1 MQSFPAIDAIRNPVF
16 RRLWVVTMIS
26 GLSVGSTL
34 TALGWVIVE
43 ESGDPFLVSLV
54 LVTFLFPQM
63 FAGPIGGVL
72 ADRYGRPRVIRVG
85 ISVRASLSIVMAAS
99 LFVFPHE
106 IAPLLVINTIRSVA
120 AGSTV
125 PSRRAFMAD
134 IVPPRQLTT
143 ALALDEFAVTAL
155 FIAGP
160 IITGALLLLI
170 DPGWIFIGL
179 ACVSVVGVAIVPS
192 APGALGALGKAGREE
207 SVQAGRA
214 RTSFFRDLFDG
225 LNYIRRSR
233 MLLAVTGISLAAEML
248 AFNFMTLVPVFSKE
262 VFDGGAGLLGMLNGT
277 MPVGEL
283 LGAGTMAILAAR
295 VVKPAR
301 LLVISVFIAFAIGI
315 PLGASTWLPMTMLL
329 LIGLGAVAQVFIVMS
344 VALLL
349 RETPP
354 EARARILGLQ
364 QVTWGFGALGGL
376 MSGIL
381 ASTFSPHVGVVVPSA
396 LGIVILI
403 LIVVI
408 SSELRRGGRQIED
421 DDELALGLEEAFEE
435 S

>member
-1 MQSFPAIDAIRNPVF
+1 
-16 RRLWVVTMIS
+16 
-26 GLSVGSTL
+26 
-34 TALGWVIVE
+34 
-43 ESGDPFLVSLV
+43 
-54 LVTFLFPQM
+54 
-63 FAGPIGGVL
+63 
-72 ADRYGRPRVIRVG
+72 
-85 ISVRASLSIVMAAS
+85 
-99 LFVFPHE
+99 
-106 IAPLLVINTIRSVA
+106 
-120 AGSTV
+120 
-125 PSRRAFMAD
+125 
-134 IVPPRQLTT
+134 
-143 ALALDEFAVTAL
+143 
-155 FIAGP
+155 
-160 IITGALLLLI
+160 
-170 DPGWIFIGL
+170 
-179 ACVSVVGVAIVPS
+179 
-192 APGALGALGKAGREE
+192 
-207 SVQAGRA
+207 
-214 RTSFFRDLFDG
+214 
-225 LNYIRRSR
+225 

>member
-63 FAGPIGGVL
+63 FAGPIGGVM
-72 ADRYGRPRVIRVG
+72 ADRYGRPRVIRLG
-85 ISVRASLSIVMAAS
+85 ISARASLSIVMAAS

-106 IAPLLVINTIRSVA
+106 IAPLLVINTVRSIA

-170 DPGWIFIGL
+170 NPGWIFIGL

-192 APGALGALGKAGREE
+192 AAGAPAKAGREE

-283 LGAGTMAILAAR
+283 LGAGTMAILAAK
-295 VVKPAR
+295 VIKPAR
-301 LLVISVFIAFAIGI
+301 LLVISVFIAFSIGI
-315 PLGASTWLPMTMLL
+315 PLGASTWLPVTMLL
-329 LIGLGAVAQVFIVMS
+329 LVGLGAVAQVFIVMT

-381 ASTFSPHVGVVVPSA
+381 ASAFSPHVGVIVPSI

-408 SSELRRGGRQIED
+408 SSELRRDGRKVED
-421 DDELALGLEEAFEE
+421 DDVPAPGLEEAFEE

>member
-63 FAGPIGGVL
+63 FAGPIGGVM
-72 ADRYGRPRVIRVG
+72 ADRYGRPRVIRLG
-85 ISVRASLSIVMAAS
+85 ISARASLSIVMAAS

-106 IAPLLVINTIRSVA
+106 IAPLLVINTVRSIA

-160 IITGALLLLI
+160 IVTGALLLLI

-192 APGALGALGKAGREE
+192 AAGAPAKAGREE

-283 LGAGTMAILAAR
+283 LGAGTMAILAAK
-295 VVKPAR
+295 VIKPAR
-301 LLVISVFIAFAIGI
+301 LLVISVFIAFSIGI
-315 PLGASTWLPMTMLL
+315 PLGASTWLPVTMLL
-329 LIGLGAVAQVFIVMS
+329 LVGLGAVAQVFIVMT

-381 ASTFSPHVGVVVPSA
+381 ASAFSPHVGVIVPSI

-408 SSELRRGGRQIED
+408 SSELRRDGRKVED
-421 DDELALGLEEAFEE
+421 DDVPAPGLEEAFEE

>member
-63 FAGPIGGVL
+63 FAGPIGGVM
-72 ADRYGRPRVIRVG
+72 ADRYGRPRVIRLG
-85 ISVRASLSIVMAAS
+85 ISARASLSIMMAAS

-106 IAPLLVINTIRSVA
+106 IAPLLVINTVRSIA

-160 IITGALLLLI
+160 IVTGALLLLI
-170 DPGWIFIGL
+170 NPGWIFIGL

-192 APGALGALGKAGREE
+192 AASAPAKAGREE

-283 LGAGTMAILAAR
+283 LGAGTMAILAAK
-295 VVKPAR
+295 VIKPAR
-301 LLVISVFIAFAIGI
+301 LLVISVFIAFSIGI
-315 PLGASTWLPMTMLL
+315 PLGASTWLPVTMLL
-329 LIGLGAVAQVFIVMS
+329 LVGLGAVAQVFIVMT

-381 ASTFSPHVGVVVPSA
+381 ASAFSPHVGVIVPSI

-408 SSELRRGGRQIED
+408 SSELRRDGRKVED
-421 DDELALGLEEAFEE
+421 DDVPAPGLEEAFEE

>member
-63 FAGPIGGVL
+63 FAGPIGGVM
-72 ADRYGRPRVIRVG
+72 ADRYGRPRVIRLG
-85 ISVRASLSIVMAAS
+85 ISARASLSIVMAAS

-106 IAPLLVINTIRSVA
+106 IAPLLVINTVRSIA

-160 IITGALLLLI
+160 IVTGALLLLI
-170 DPGWIFIGL
+170 NPGWIFIGL

-192 APGALGALGKAGREE
+192 AAGAPAKAGREE

-262 VFDGGAGLLGMLNGT
+262 VFDGGAGLLGLLNGT

-283 LGAGTMAILAAR
+283 LGAGTMAILAAK
-295 VVKPAR
+295 VIKPAR
-301 LLVISVFIAFAIGI
+301 LLVISVFIAFSIGI
-315 PLGASTWLPMTMLL
+315 PLGASTWLPVTMLL
-329 LIGLGAVAQVFIVMS
+329 LVGLGAVAQVFIVMT

-381 ASTFSPHVGVVVPSA
+381 ASAFSPHVGVIVPSI

-408 SSELRRGGRQIED
+408 SSELRRDGRKVED
-421 DDELALGLEEAFEE
+421 DDVPAPGLEEAFEE

>member
-63 FAGPIGGVL
+63 FAGPIGGVM
-72 ADRYGRPRVIRVG
+72 ADRYGRPRVIRLG
-85 ISVRASLSIVMAAS
+85 ISARASLSIMMAAS

-106 IAPLLVINTIRSVA
+106 IAPLLVINTVRSIA

-160 IITGALLLLI
+160 IVTGALLLLI
-170 DPGWIFIGL
+170 NPGWIFIGL

-192 APGALGALGKAGREE
+192 AAGAPAKAGREE

-262 VFDGGAGLLGMLNGT
+262 VFDGGAGLLGLLNGT

-283 LGAGTMAILAAR
+283 LGAGTMAILAAK
-295 VVKPAR
+295 VIKPAR
-301 LLVISVFIAFAIGI
+301 LLVISVFIAFSIGI
-315 PLGASTWLPMTMLL
+315 PLGASTWLPVTMLL
-329 LIGLGAVAQVFIVMS
+329 LVGLGAVAQVFIVMT

-381 ASTFSPHVGVVVPSA
+381 ASAFSPHVGVIVPSI

-408 SSELRRGGRQIED
+408 SSELRRDGRKVED
-421 DDELALGLEEAFEE
+421 DDVPAPGLEEAFEE

>member
-1 MQSFPAIDAIRNPVF
+1 
-16 RRLWVVTMIS
+16 
-26 GLSVGSTL
+26 
-34 TALGWVIVE
+34 
-43 ESGDPFLVSLV
+43 
-54 LVTFLFPQM
+54 
-63 FAGPIGGVL
+63 
-72 ADRYGRPRVIRVG
+72 
-85 ISVRASLSIVMAAS
+85 MAAS

-106 IAPLLVINTIRSVA
+106 IAPLLVINTVRSIA

-160 IITGALLLLI
+160 IVTGALLLLI
-170 DPGWIFIGL
+170 NPGWIFIGL

-192 APGALGALGKAGREE
+192 AAGAPAKAGREE

-283 LGAGTMAILAAR
+283 LGAGTMAILAAK
-295 VVKPAR
+295 VIKPAR
-301 LLVISVFIAFAIGI
+301 LLVISVFIAFSIGI
-315 PLGASTWLPMTMLL
+315 PLGASTWLPVTMLL
-329 LIGLGAVAQVFIVMS
+329 LVGLGAVAQVFIVMT

-381 ASTFSPHVGVVVPSA
+381 ASAFSPHVGVIVPSI

-408 SSELRRGGRQIED
+408 SSELRRDGRKVED
-421 DDELALGLEEAFEE
+421 DDVPAPGLEEAFEE

>member
-63 FAGPIGGVL
+63 FAGPIGGVM
-72 ADRYGRPRVIRVG
+72 ADRYGRPRVIRLG
-85 ISVRASLSIVMAAS
+85 ISARASLSIVMAAS

-106 IAPLLVINTIRSVA
+106 IAPLLVINTVRSIA

-160 IITGALLLLI
+160 IVTGALLLLI
-170 DPGWIFIGL
+170 NPGWIFIGL

-192 APGALGALGKAGREE
+192 AAGAPAKAGREE

-283 LGAGTMAILAAR
+283 LGAGTMAILAAK
-295 VVKPAR
+295 VIKPAR
-301 LLVISVFIAFAIGI
+301 LLVISVFIAFSIGI
-315 PLGASTWLPMTMLL
+315 PLGASTWLPVTMLL
-329 LIGLGAVAQVFIVMS
+329 LVGLGAVAQVFIVMT

-381 ASTFSPHVGVVVPSA
+381 ASAFSPHVGVIVPSI

-408 SSELRRGGRQIED
+408 SSELRRDGRKVED
-421 DDELALGLEEAFEE
+421 DDVPAPGLEEAFEE

>member
-63 FAGPIGGVL
+63 FAGPIGGVM
-72 ADRYGRPRVIRVG
+72 ADRYGRPRVIRLG
-85 ISVRASLSIVMAAS
+85 ISARASLSIVMAAS

-106 IAPLLVINTIRSVA
+106 IAPLLVINTVRSIA

-160 IITGALLLLI
+160 IVTGALLLLI
-170 DPGWIFIGL
+170 NPGWIFIGL

-192 APGALGALGKAGREE
+192 AASAPAKAGREE

-283 LGAGTMAILAAR
+283 LGAGTMAILAAK
-295 VVKPAR
+295 VIKPAR
-301 LLVISVFIAFAIGI
+301 LLVISVFIAFSIGI
-315 PLGASTWLPMTMLL
+315 PLGASTWLPVTMLL
-329 LIGLGAVAQVFIVMS
+329 LVGLGAVAQVFIVMT

-381 ASTFSPHVGVVVPSA
+381 ASAFSPHVGVIVPSI

-408 SSELRRGGRQIED
+408 SSELRRDGRKVED
-421 DDELALGLEEAFEE
+421 DDVPAPGLEEAFEE